1 MKSEKLATAFKSEE
15 FATAEMNIIKYP
27 KQEEWA
33 EICQRPHLDIT
44 QLQATVNTVLSDVR
58 TRGDEAVKEYE
69 ERFDHAV
76 LTSLAVTEAEIDEAE
91 RLVSE
96 ELKAAIVLAHENIHQ
111 FHAAQKFEGHKI
123 QTREGVT
130 CWQKSV
136 AIEKVG
142 LYIPGGT
149 APLFSTVLML
159 ATPAKIAGCREI
171 VLCTPPNREG
181 KVNPAILVAARVAGV
196 SKIFKAGGV
205 QAIGAMAYGTQS
217 VPKVF
222 KIFGPGNQYVM
233 AAKQQVSLGEVA
245 IDMPAGPS
253 EVCVLA
259 DETANP
265 AFVAADLL
273 SQAEHGIDSQ
283 VLLIS
288 TSEGMM
294 QQVQAEVECQLNL
307 LPRKEIAQKALENS
321 RMVLV
326 ASADE
331 MMALSNAYAPEHL
344 IIQTKNYDEM
354 AAQVINAGSVF
365 LGQYACESAGD
376 YASGTNH
383 TLPTHGYATAYSGVN
398 LDSYCRKITF
408 QHITPDGIRHIGPA
422 VASMTQA
429 EQLEAHR
436 QAMTIRIESL

>member
-1 MKSEKLATAFKSEE
+1 MRIYRNPTEK
-15 FATAEMNIIKYP
+15 
-27 KQEEWA
+27 EWA

-76 LTSLAVTEAEIDEAE
+76 LASLAVTEAEIDEAE

-96 ELKAAIVLAHENIHQ
+96 ELKSAIVLAHENIHQ

-259 DETANP
+259 DETAN
-265 AFVAADLL
+265 ATFVAADLL

-288 TSEGMM
+288 TSEEMM
-294 QQVQAEVECQLNL
+294 QQVQAEVERQLNL

-326 ASADE
+326 SSADE

-408 QHITPDGIRHIGPA
+408 QHLTEEGVRQIGHA
-422 VASMTQA
+422 VELMAGA
-429 EQLEAHR
+429 EQLDAHKN
-436 QAMTIRIESL
+436 AMTVRLSAIKI

>member
-1 MKSEKLATAFKSEE
+1 
-15 FATAEMNIIKYP
+15 MNIIKYP

-205 QAIGAMAYGTQS
+205 QASGAMAYGTQS

-288 TSEGMM
+288 TSEDMM
-294 QQVQAEVECQLNL
+294 QQVQAEVERQLNL

-331 MMALSNAYAPEHL
+331 MMAFSNAYAPEHL

-354 AAQVINAGSVF
+354 AAQVVNAGSVF

-408 QHITPDGIRHIGPA
+408 QHLSEEGVRQIGHA
-422 VASMTQA
+422 VELMAGA
-429 EQLEAHR
+429 EQLDAHKN
-436 QAMTIRIESL
+436 AMSVRLNAIEK